1 MIRFVHR
8 NSKLITYVFLFIAVC
23 FMISGVGLDV
33 LHDGSGTN
41 QEYAVQVN
49 DTKISP
55 RDFERARENITER
68 YRRMFGENFEAI
80 AKQFNLNLS
89 QQTIDSL
96 IDATLLNE
104 EADRWGLATND
115 EAVKKYLVTEV
126 FAGKEISTDAVR
138 GMLQSLGL
146 TYKQFSKQVQE
157 ELNRQALLDV
167 LRDVSFV
174 SQAEIEAQYIK
185 EETAFTV
192 SAATLSTDQFTA
204 KIATPTDDILKK
216 LYEGTATTYDLPARV
231 SYEYLAFQPKDFE
244 KDVPVLAQDVEFF
257 YSENQNQYKTPE
269 QIHAR
274 SIKVLYPK
282 ESNPEAMAAA
292 RAKAEKA
299 HDEAVAGKPFTELV
313 QQYSDDLPA
322 KLAGGD
328 KGWISRGSASQKF
341 DEAAFNTPV
350 GGISDLIEDDYG
362 FEIIKVEEK
371 KEASLK
377 PLEQVKP
384 EIEAAIRSREA
395 PSYAAAKAREVVELA
410 KRNSTSVAD
419 VAKSMGLPAPKSA
432 TLSQEG
438 QDPDPLLRGLTQQAM
453 QIPAA
458 ERLIATVVDAG
469 DTSVALQIREFK
481 EPTTP
486 PFEDVREKVLAAYTR
501 EEAKKLATS
510 AARELLEAAQKDP
523 SALERVAQERGYAVV
538 PTFAISRT
546 KPSSDSF
553 PSLSPDMR
561 NDIFATK
568 VAPFALTKF
577 YSTGTGFAV
586 AVVKKIERP
595 DVKAVK
601 GVEELAKYQQQAGQ
615 ESSRETVESTLAL
628 LKSRATIDIDKGL
641 LLQ

>member
-8 NSKLITYVFLFIAVC
+8 NSKLITYVFLFVAVC

-33 LHDGSGTN
+33 LYDRTGTN

-49 DTKISP
+49 DTKVSP

-80 AKQFNLNLS
+80 AKQFNLNVS

-115 EAVKKYLVTEV
+115 DAVKKYLVTEV

-138 GMLQSLGL
+138 GMLQSLGM

-174 SQAEIEAQYIK
+174 SPAEIESQYIK
-185 EETAFTV
+185 EETAFTL

-204 KIATPTDDILKK
+204 KVAAPTEETLKK
-216 LYEGTATTYDLPARV
+216 LYESTATTYDLPARV

-257 YSENQNQYKTPE
+257 YSENQNQFKTPE

-274 SIKVLYPK
+274 SIKILYPK

-292 RAKAEKA
+292 RAKAQKA
-299 HDEAVAGKPFTELV
+299 HDEAVSGKPFAELV

-328 KGWISRGSASQKF
+328 KGWISRGAASKKF
-341 DEAAFNTPV
+341 DEAAFNAPV
-350 GGISDLIEDDYG
+350 GGIADLIEEDYG
-362 FEIIKVEEK
+362 FEIVKIEEK

-395 PSYAAAKAREVVELA
+395 PSYAAAKAREVVERA
-410 KRNSTSVAD
+410 KKNSTSVAD

-486 PFEDVREKVLAAYTR
+486 PFEEVREKVLAAYTR
-501 EEAKKLATS
+501 DEAKKLATT
-510 AARELLEAAQKDP
+510 AARELLEAVQKDP
-523 SALERVAQERGYAVV
+523 AGLARIAQERGYVV
-538 PTFAISRT
+538 TPAFTISRAQ
-546 KPSSDSF
+546 PSSEAF
-553 PSLSPDMR
+553 PALSSDMR
-561 NDIFATK
+561 NDAFASK
-568 VAPFALTKF
+568 VAPFALPKF
-577 YSTGTGFAV
+577 YITGSGFAV
-586 AVVKKIERP
+586 AAVQKIERP
-595 DVKAVK
+595 DPKAVK
-601 GVEELAKYQQQAGQ
+601 GAEALGKYQQQAGQ

-628 LKSRATIDIDKGL
+628 LKSRATIDIDKSL

>member
-33 LHDGSGTN
+33 LHDGTGTN

-80 AKQFNLNLS
+80 AKQFNLNVS

-104 EADRWGLATND
+104 EADRWGLATD
-115 EAVKKYLVTEV
+115 EEAVKKYLVTEV

-174 SQAEIEAQYIK
+174 SPAEIESQYIK
-185 EETAFTV
+185 EETAFTLK
-192 SAATLSTDQFTA
+192 AATLSTDQFTA
-204 KIATPTDDILKK
+204 KVAAPTEETLTK
-216 LYEGTATTYDLPARV
+216 LYESTATTYDLPARV

-257 YSENQNQYKTPE
+257 YSENQNQFKTPE

-274 SIKVLYPK
+274 SIKILYPK
-282 ESNPEAMAAA
+282 ESNTEAMAAA
-292 RAKAEKA
+292 RAKAQKA
-299 HDEAVAGKPFTELV
+299 HDEAVAGKPFAELV

-328 KGWISRGSASQKF
+328 KGWISRGAGSQKF

-350 GGISDLIEDDYG
+350 GGITDLIEEDYG
-362 FEIIKVEEK
+362 FEIVKIEEK

-410 KRNSTSVAD
+410 KKNSTSVAD

-458 ERLIATVVDAG
+458 ERLIATIVDAG

-486 PFEDVREKVLAAYTR
+486 PFEEVREKVLAAYTR
-501 EEAKKLATS
+501 DEAMKLATT
-510 AARELLEAAQKDP
+510 AVRELLEAVQKDP
-523 SALERVAQERGYAVV
+523 AGLERIAQERGYAVT
-538 PTFAISRT
+538 PAFTISRAQ
-546 KPSSDSF
+546 PSSEVF
-553 PSLSPDMR
+553 PTLSPDMR
-561 NDIFATK
+561 NDVFASK
-568 VAPFALTKF
+568 VAPFALPKF
-577 YSTGTGFAV
+577 YTTGSGFAV
-586 AVVKKIERP
+586 AAVQKIERP
-595 DVKAVK
+595 DPKAVK
-601 GVEELAKYQQQAGQ
+601 GAEALGKYQQQAGQ
-615 ESSRETVESTLAL
+615 ESARETVESTLAL
-628 LKSRATIDIDKGL
+628 LKSRATIDIDKSL